1 VELGRA
7 ESDGPPLTNPPAP
20 TFPQCGFSLTEL
32 AVVLVIVALLIGG
45 MLLPLSA
52 QQDIAARHDSEKALA
67 DIREALIGFAAASG
81 RLPRPATSAT
91 DGTENATTC
100 ATDAACSGFIPWA
113 TLGTA
118 KVDGYG
124 KLIRYSVTPAYA
136 NGTISLASIANRTV
150 QTRDG
155 AGAAI
160 ALAAQV
166 PAVIFSHGK
175 GRWGTSDT
183 GTALADG
190 SATNVD
196 EDVNDA
202 GPTSYFSRLAAD
214 NTATAGG
221 EFDDMVVWISSNILF
236 NRMITAGRLP

>member
-1 VELGRA
+1 MTHAVQSE
-7 ESDGPPLTNPPAP
+7 TPPALP
-20 TFPQCGFSLTEL
+20 LQMVFAQRGFSLTEL

-52 QQDIAARHDSEKALA
+52 QQDIAARQDSEKALA
-67 DIREALIGFAAASG
+67 DIREALIGFAAANG

-91 DGTENATTC
+91 DGTENAANC

-136 NGTISLASIANRTV
+136 NATISLTTTANRTV

-155 AGAAI
+155 AGAVVT
-160 ALAAQV
+160 LAAQV
-166 PAVIFSHGK
+166 PVVILSHGK
-175 GRWGTSDT
+175 GRWGTTDA

-190 SATNVD
+190 SATNID
-196 EDVNDA
+196 EDANEA
-202 GPTSYFSRLAAD
+202 GPTLYFSRQASDNAA
-214 NTATAGG
+214 TSGG

-236 NRMITAGRLP
+236 NRMISAGRLP